1 MILTNQI
8 KNEIK
13 LHAKEESPR
22 ECCGFIVDKI
32 GAYKAKNISQEKNKF
47 KVDPEDFLSAS
58 RGGEILAVYHS
69 HLKEDE
75 PRFSEYDKFNSV
87 SHDVLYILYSM
98 RDNSFSQFDPS
109 LTTFHKYIG
118 REFKIG
124 ETDCWQ
130 LVKDFYEDELNIKFK
145 EYYRDKTYKSYLGK
159 LFNLGMKTSG
169 FYFVDQL
176 QKYDCLLFGK
186 ETPFHIGVY
195 LGGDLILHQPP
206 NSYSRVE
213 DYTEKHRKITKH
225 IIRHH
230 EFN

>member
-32 GAYKAKNISQEKNKF
+32 GAYKAKNISQEKN
-47 KVDPEDFLSAS
+47 
-58 RGGEILAVYHS
+58 
-69 HLKEDE
+69 
-75 PRFSEYDKFNSV
+75 N
-87 SHDVLYILYSM
+87 SM